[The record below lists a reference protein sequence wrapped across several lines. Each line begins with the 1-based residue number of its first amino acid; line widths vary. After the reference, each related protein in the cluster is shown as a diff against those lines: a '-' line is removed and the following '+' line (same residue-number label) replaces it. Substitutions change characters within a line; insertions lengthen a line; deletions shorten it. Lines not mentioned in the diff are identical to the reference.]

1 MTQRWRLVNPSLHG
15 NPNQVELYDIEKDPG
30 QKINIAAQHPDVV
43 ASLKAEYESWW
54 KRVSAGG
61 HDYVRIV
68 IGSDQENPS
77 TLTSMDW
84 HGDGSETTWNQTQ
97 IRSAPLA
104 NGFWALDVSR
114 AGHYRFE
121 LRRWPREL
129 DLPINAPYTNPKP
142 NRETT
147 PGAAIAATRA
157 NIMIRDVNLTKPV
170 LPEAK
175 FVEFEFDLPLGP
187 AELRTAFYDAVMN
200 ERGAYYLYGERV

>member
-1 MTQRWRLVNPSLHG
+1 MAR
-15 NPNQVELYDIEKDPG
+15 
-30 QKINIAAQHPDVV
+30 
-43 ASLKAEYESWW
+43 
-54 KRVSAGG
+54 
-61 HDYVRIV
+61 
-68 IGSDQENPS
+68 
-77 TLTSMDW
+77 
-84 HGDGSETTWNQTQ
+84 DGSETTWNQTQ